1 MKNTRYKKLLSVV
14 IALLMLTSCAT
25 NATNATNTESD
36 IAAENISVTNTEP
49 ESTDSETDGEYY
61 PEAKY
66 SDFDLNTSV
75 SDSAVYVTLSGS
87 QAETTGELEVGDGY
101 IKIENGGD
109 YVLSGDYSGQIIVE
123 SEENVHLILSGVT
136 IYNAMAPIYVKSAKN
151 VCITLATGTVNTI
164 SDSSEYTY
172 EDGEDEP
179 AAAVY
184 SKDDLTINGDGE
196 LIVNANYDKGIH
208 SKDDLKIISGK
219 ITVNSV
225 GDAIKGKDCL
235 LIKDGE
241 ITITTGVDGL
251 KSNNNTNEEK
261 GYVIIEGGKINIS
274 AGDDAV
280 HAESW
285 LIVYGGE
292 INITEGYEGLE
303 GKKVEIYGG
312 GINIVSSDDS
322 INAASGSSGDTDFTI
337 PDRDFNFSNFNSE
350 DGQTPPEM
358 SDSDNTDG
366 TRPEMPSGD
375 FTPGDGQTPPEMPNG
390 DNTDGTRPEMP
401 SGDFTPGDGQTPPE
415 MPDSDSTGDDSTSS
429 GFGKGGFGGFGGF
442 GGGGNGGFNEPAEDG
457 VYIKIFGGNITLSGG
472 NDVLDSN
479 GTLEI
484 TGGTITVNNPNM
496 VVYGEPDCIIDVN
509 GTAIVSGGTFIA
521 YSRGATSA
529 SQAFTVPYIT
539 SSVTESGASVT
550 VKDASGQT
558 VIEIASAEKC
568 STLYIAS
575 DMLTS
580 VETYTVTV
588 GSTTTEVTA
597 Q

>member
-14 IALLMLTSCAT
+14 MIVLMLASC
-25 NATNATNTESD
+25 ATNTESD
-36 IAAENISVTNTEP
+36 IAAESTSTINPET

-75 SDSAVYVTLSGS
+75 SDSAVYVTFSGS

-136 IYNAMAPIYVKSAKN
+136 VYNPMSPIYVKSAKN

-164 SDSSEYTY
+164 SDSSEYAY

-184 SKDDLTINGDGE
+184 SKADLTIN
-196 LIVNANYDKGIH
+196 
-208 SKDDLKIISGK
+208 S
-219 ITVNSV
+219 
-225 GDAIKGKDCL
+225 
-235 LIKDGE
+235 
-241 ITITTGVDGL
+241 
-251 KSNNNTNEEK
+251 
-261 GYVIIEGGKINIS
+261 
-274 AGDDAV
+274 
-280 HAESW
+280 
-285 LIVYGGE
+285 
-292 INITEGYEGLE
+292 
-303 GKKVEIYGG
+303 
-312 GINIVSSDDS
+312 
-322 INAASGSSGDTDFTI
+322 
-337 PDRDFNFSNFNSE
+337 
-350 DGQTPPEM
+350 
-358 SDSDNTDG
+358 DG
-366 TRPEMPSGD
+366 TGGD
-375 FTPGDGQTPPEMPNG
+375 Y
-390 DNTDGTRPEMP
+390 
-401 SGDFTPGDGQTPPE
+401 
-415 MPDSDSTGDDSTSS
+415 TSS
-429 GFGKGGFGGFGGF
+429 GFGKGGFGGF
-442 GGGGNGGFNEPAEDG
+442 NEPDEDG
-457 VYIKIFGGNITLSGG
+457 VYIKIFGGNITLNGG

-521 YSRGATSA
+521 YSSGASSA
-529 SQAFTVPYIT
+529 SQVFTVPSIT
-539 SSVTESGASVT
+539 SSVTESSASVT

-558 VIEIASAEKC
+558 VIEIPSAEKC
-568 STLYIAS
+568 STLYISS
-575 DMLTS
+575 DKLIS
-580 VETYTVTV
+580 GETYTVKI
-588 GSTTTEVTA
+588 GSTTTEVTV

>member
-1 MKNTRYKKLLSVV
+1 MV
-14 IALLMLTSCAT
+14 IALLMLASCAT

-36 IAAENISVTNTEP
+36 IVAEQNNTAESTSAINP
-49 ESTDSETDGEYY
+49 ETDSTDSETDGEYY

-75 SDSAVYVTLSGS
+75 SDSAVYVTFSGS

-172 EDGEDEP
+172 EDGENEP

-184 SKDDLTINGDGE
+184 SKADLTINGDGE

-241 ITITTGVDGL
+241 INITTGVDGL
-251 KSNNNTNEEK
+251 KSNNDSNEEK

-292 INITEGYEGLE
+292 INITECCEGLE

-312 GINIVSSDDS
+312 DINIVSSDDS

-337 PDRDFNFSNFNSE
+337 PDRDFLQ
-350 DGQTPPEM
+350 D
-358 SDSDNTDG
+358 
-366 TRPEMPSGD
+366 
-375 FTPGDGQTPPEMPNG
+375 
-390 DNTDGTRPEMP
+390 
-401 SGDFTPGDGQTPPE
+401 DGQTPPE
-415 MPDSDSTGDDSTSS
+415 MPDSDSTDDDSTSS

-442 GGGGNGGFNEPAEDG
+442 GGGNGGFNEPAEDG

-484 TGGTITVNNPNM
+484 TGGIITVNNPNM

-509 GTAIVSGGTFIA
+509 GTATVSGGTFIA
-521 YSRGATSA
+521 YSSGASSA

-550 VKDASGQT
+550 VKDTSGQT

-575 DMLTS
+575 DKLTS
-580 VETYTVTV
+580 GETYTVTV

>member
-36 IAAENISVTNTEP
+36 IATENISVTNTEP

-292 INITEGYEGLE
+292 INITECYEGFE

-312 GINIVSSDDS
+312 DINIVSSDDS

-337 PDRDFNFSNFNSE
+337 PDRDFLQD
-350 DGQTPPEM
+350 DGQTLPDKPDGE
-358 SDSDNTDG
+358 NTDG
-366 TRPEMPSGD
+366 TRPEMPSENST
-375 FTPGDGQTPPEMPNG
+375 FGDGQTPPDKP
-390 DNTDGTRPEMP
+390 D
-401 SGDFTPGDGQTPPE
+401 GDG
-415 MPDSDSTGDDSTSS
+415 TGDDSTSS

-442 GGGGNGGFNEPAEDG
+442 GGGFNEPAEDG

-509 GTAIVSGGTFIA
+509 GTATVSGGTFIA

-539 SSVTESGASVT
+539 SSVTESGVSVT
-550 VKDASGQT
+550 VKDSSGQT

-575 DMLTS
+575 DKLTS
-580 VETYTVTV
+580 GETYTVTV

>member
-14 IALLMLTSCAT
+14 MIVLMLTSC
-25 NATNATNTESD
+25 ATNATNTESD
-36 IAAENISVTNTEP
+36 IAAEQNNTAESTSTINP
-49 ESTDSETDGEYY
+49 ETESTDSETDGEYY

-75 SDSAVYVTLSGS
+75 SDSAVYVTFSGS

-151 VCITLATGTVNTI
+151 VCITLVTGTVNTI
-164 SDSSEYTY
+164 SDNSEYTY
-172 EDGEDEP
+172 EDGENEP

-184 SKDDLTINGDGE
+184 SKADLTINGDGE

-251 KSNNNTNEEK
+251 KSNNDSNEEK
-261 GYVIIEGGKINIS
+261 GYVIIEGGKIKIS

-292 INITEGYEGLE
+292 INITECYEGLE

-312 GINIVSSDDS
+312 DINIVSSDDS

-375 FTPGDGQTPPEMPNG
+375 FTTGDGQTPPDKPA
-390 DNTDGTRPEMP
+390 
-401 SGDFTPGDGQTPPE
+401 GDG
-415 MPDSDSTGDDSTSS
+415 TGDDSTSS

-496 VVYGEPDCIIDVN
+496 VVYGEPNCIIDVN

-580 VETYTVTV
+580 GETYTVTI

>member
-36 IAAENISVTNTEP
+36 IAAEQNNTAESTSVINPET

-75 SDSAVYVTLSGS
+75 SDSAVYVTFSGS

-136 IYNAMAPIYVKSAKN
+136 VYNAMAPIYVKSAKN

-172 EDGEDEP
+172 EDGEDES

-184 SKDDLTINGDGE
+184 SKADLTINGDGE

-219 ITVNSV
+219 IEVNSV

-241 ITITTGVDGL
+241 INITTGVDGL
-251 KSNNNTNEEK
+251 KSNNDSNEEK

-280 HAESW
+280 HAESL

-292 INITEGYEGLE
+292 INITECYEGLE

-358 SDSDNTDG
+358 PDSDNTDG

-375 FTPGDGQTPPEMPNG
+375 FTPGDGQTPPDKPA
-390 DNTDGTRPEMP
+390 
-401 SGDFTPGDGQTPPE
+401 GDG
-415 MPDSDSTGDDSTSS
+415 TGDDSTSS

-442 GGGGNGGFNEPAEDG
+442 GGGNGGFNEPAEDG

-509 GTAIVSGGTFIA
+509 GTATVSGGTFIA

-529 SQAFTVPYIT
+529 SQVFTVPYIT
-539 SSVTESGASVT
+539 SLVTESGASVT
-550 VKDASGQT
+550 VKDSSGQT

-580 VETYTVTV
+580 GETYTVTI

>member
-36 IAAENISVTNTEP
+36 IAAEQNNTAESTSAINP
-49 ESTDSETDGEYY
+49 ETESTDSETDGEYY

-136 IYNAMAPIYVKSAKN
+136 VYNAMAPIYVKSAKN

-164 SDSSEYTY
+164 SDNSEYTY
-172 EDGEDEP
+172 EDGENEP

-184 SKDDLTINGDGE
+184 SKADLTINGDGE
-196 LIVNANYDKGIH
+196 LTVNANYDKGIH

-251 KSNNNTNEEK
+251 KSNNDSNEEK

-280 HAESW
+280 HAESS

-292 INITEGYEGLE
+292 INITECCEGLE

-312 GINIVSSDDS
+312 DINIVSSDDS

-375 FTPGDGQTPPEMPNG
+375 FTTGDGQTPP
-390 DNTDGTRPEMP
+390 DK
-401 SGDFTPGDGQTPPE
+401 
-415 MPDSDSTGDDSTSS
+415 PDSDSTGDDSTSS

-442 GGGGNGGFNEPAEDG
+442 GGGNGGFNEPAEDG

-509 GTAIVSGGTFIA
+509 GTATVSGGTFIA

-580 VETYTVTV
+580 GETYTVTI

>member
-36 IAAENISVTNTEP
+36 IAAEQNNTAESTSAINP
-49 ESTDSETDGEYY
+49 ETESTDSETDGEYY

-136 IYNAMAPIYVKSAKN
+136 VYNPMFPIYVKSAKN

-184 SKDDLTINGDGE
+184 SKADLTINGDGE

-219 ITVNSV
+219 IEVNSV

-251 KSNNNTNEEK
+251 KSNNDSNEEK

-292 INITEGYEGLE
+292 INITECYEGLE

-312 GINIVSSDDS
+312 DINIVSSDDS
-322 INAASGSSGDTDFTI
+322 INAAFGSSGDTDFTI
-337 PDRDFNFSNFNSE
+337 PDRDFDFSNFNSE
-350 DGQTPPEM
+350 DGQTPPTKPDGE
-358 SDSDNTDG
+358 NTDG

-375 FTPGDGQTPPEMPNG
+375 FTPSDGQTPPDKPA
-390 DNTDGTRPEMP
+390 
-401 SGDFTPGDGQTPPE
+401 GDG
-415 MPDSDSTGDDSTSS
+415 TGDDSTSS

-442 GGGGNGGFNEPAEDG
+442 GGGGNGGFNEHAEDG

-509 GTAIVSGGTFIA
+509 GTATVSGGTFIA

-550 VKDASGQT
+550 VKDASGRT

-580 VETYTVTV
+580 GETYTVTI

>member
-25 NATNATNTESD
+25 NATNTESD
-36 IAAENISVTNTEP
+36 IAAEHNNTA
-49 ESTDSETDGEYY
+49 ESTSTINPETETTDGEYY

-136 IYNAMAPIYVKSAKN
+136 VYNPMSPIYVKSAKN

-251 KSNNNTNEEK
+251 KSNNDSNEEK

-274 AGDDAV
+274 VGDDAV

-292 INITEGYEGLE
+292 INITECYEGLE

-312 GINIVSSDDS
+312 DINIVSSDDS

-375 FTPGDGQTPPEMPNG
+375 FTTGDGQTPPDKPA
-390 DNTDGTRPEMP
+390 
-401 SGDFTPGDGQTPPE
+401 GDG
-415 MPDSDSTGDDSTSS
+415 TGDDSTSS

-442 GGGGNGGFNEPAEDG
+442 GGGGNGGFNEHAEDG

-509 GTAIVSGGTFIA
+509 GTATVSGGTFIA

-529 SQAFTVPYIT
+529 SEVFTTPYL
-539 SSVTESGASVT
+539 SFSVDRLSGSYTVTDESGSTVLTGETLTGEAVGASVI
-550 VKDASGQT
+550 V
-558 VIEIASAEKC
+558 
-568 STLYIAS
+568 IAS
-575 DMLTS
+575 DKLTAG
-580 VETYTVTV
+580 EEYTLTI
-588 GSTTTEVTA
+588 GEKTITA
-597 Q
+597 KAE

>member
-25 NATNATNTESD
+25 NATNTESD
-36 IAAENISVTNTEP
+36 IAAEQNNTA
-49 ESTDSETDGEYY
+49 ESTSTINPETETTDGEYY

-151 VCITLATGTVNTI
+151 VCITLVTGTVNTI
-164 SDSSEYTY
+164 SDNSEYTY
-172 EDGEDEP
+172 EDGENEP

-184 SKDDLTINGDGE
+184 SKADLTINGDGE
-196 LIVNANYDKGIH
+196 LIVNANDDKGIH

-241 ITITTGVDGL
+241 IIITTGVDGL
-251 KSNNNTNEEK
+251 KSNNDSNEEK
-261 GYVIIEGGKINIS
+261 GYVIIEGGKIKIS

-292 INITEGYEGLE
+292 INITECYEGLE

-312 GINIVSSDDS
+312 DINIVSSDDS

-337 PDRDFNFSNFNSE
+337 PDKDFNFSNFNSE

-366 TRPEMPSGD
+366 TRPKMPSGD
-375 FTPGDGQTPPEMPNG
+375 FTTGDGQTPPDKPA
-390 DNTDGTRPEMP
+390 
-401 SGDFTPGDGQTPPE
+401 GDG
-415 MPDSDSTGDDSTSS
+415 TGDDSTSS

-442 GGGGNGGFNEPAEDG
+442 GGGGNGGFNEHAEDG

-509 GTAIVSGGTFIA
+509 GTATVSGGTFIA
-521 YSRGATSA
+521 YYRGATSA

-539 SSVTESGASVT
+539 SSVTESGVSVT
-550 VKDASGQT
+550 VKDSSGQT

-575 DMLTS
+575 DKLTS
-580 VETYTVTV
+580 GETYTVTV

>member
-136 IYNAMAPIYVKSAKN
+136 VYNPMSPIYVKSAKN

-251 KSNNNTNEEK
+251 KSNNDSNEEK

-274 AGDDAV
+274 VGDDAV
-280 HAESW
+280 HAESS

-292 INITEGYEGLE
+292 INITECCEGLE

-312 GINIVSSDDS
+312 DINIVSSDDS

-375 FTPGDGQTPPEMPNG
+375 FTPGDGQTPPEMP
-390 DNTDGTRPEMP
+390 
-401 SGDFTPGDGQTPPE
+401 
-415 MPDSDSTGDDSTSS
+415 DSDSTDDDSTSS

-457 VYIKIFGGNITLSGG
+457 VYINIFGGNITLSGG

-509 GTAIVSGGTFIA
+509 GTATVSGGTFIA

-539 SSVTESGASVT
+539 SSVTESGVSVT
-550 VKDASGQT
+550 VKDSSGQT

-575 DMLTS
+575 DKLTS
-580 VETYTVTV
+580 GETYTVTV

>member
-25 NATNATNTESD
+25 NATNTESD
-36 IAAENISVTNTEP
+36 IAAEQNNTA
-49 ESTDSETDGEYY
+49 ESTSTINPETETTDGEYY

-136 IYNAMAPIYVKSAKN
+136 VYNPMSPIYVKSAKN

-184 SKDDLTINGDGE
+184 SKADLTINGDGE

-251 KSNNNTNEEK
+251 KSNNDSNEEK
-261 GYVIIEGGKINIS
+261 GYVIIEGGKIKIS

-292 INITEGYEGLE
+292 INITECYEGLE

-312 GINIVSSDDS
+312 DINIVSSDDS

-375 FTPGDGQTPPEMPNG
+375 FTTGDGQTPPDKPA
-390 DNTDGTRPEMP
+390 
-401 SGDFTPGDGQTPPE
+401 GDG
-415 MPDSDSTGDDSTSS
+415 TGDDSTSS

-442 GGGGNGGFNEPAEDG
+442 GGGGNGGFNEHAEDG

-509 GTAIVSGGTFIA
+509 GTATVSGGTFIA

-539 SSVTESGASVT
+539 SSVTESGVSVT
-550 VKDASGQT
+550 VKDSSGQT

-575 DMLTS
+575 DKLTS
-580 VETYTVTV
+580 GETYTVTV

>member
-36 IAAENISVTNTEP
+36 IAAEQNNTA
-49 ESTDSETDGEYY
+49 ESTSAINPETETTDGEYY

-136 IYNAMAPIYVKSAKN
+136 VYNAMAPIYVKSAKN

-164 SDSSEYTY
+164 SDNSEYTY
-172 EDGEDEP
+172 EDGENEP

-184 SKDDLTINGDGE
+184 SKADLTINGDGE
-196 LIVNANYDKGIH
+196 LTVNANYDKGIH

-292 INITEGYEGLE
+292 INITECYEGLE

-375 FTPGDGQTPPEMPNG
+375 FTPGDGQTPPDKPA
-390 DNTDGTRPEMP
+390 
-401 SGDFTPGDGQTPPE
+401 GDG
-415 MPDSDSTGDDSTSS
+415 TGDDSTSS

-509 GTAIVSGGTFIA
+509 GTATVSGGTFIA
-521 YSRGATSA
+521 YSSEASSA
-529 SQAFTVPYIT
+529 SQVFTVPSIT

-550 VKDASGQT
+550 VKDASGRT
-558 VIEIASAEKC
+558 GIEIPGAEKC
-568 STLYIAS
+568 GTLYIAS
-575 DMLTS
+575 DNLTS
-580 VETYTVTV
+580 GETYTVTI

>member
-36 IAAENISVTNTEP
+36 IAAEQNNTAESTSAINP
-49 ESTDSETDGEYY
+49 ETESTDSETDGEYY

-136 IYNAMAPIYVKSAKN
+136 VYNPMSPIYVKSAKN

-251 KSNNNTNEEK
+251 KSNNDSNEEK

-274 AGDDAV
+274 VGDDAV
-280 HAESW
+280 HAESS

-292 INITEGYEGLE
+292 INITECCEGLE

-312 GINIVSSDDS
+312 DINIVSSDDS

-375 FTPGDGQTPPEMPNG
+375 FTPGDGQTPPDKPA
-390 DNTDGTRPEMP
+390 
-401 SGDFTPGDGQTPPE
+401 GDG
-415 MPDSDSTGDDSTSS
+415 TGDDSTSS

-442 GGGGNGGFNEPAEDG
+442 GGGGNGGFNEHAEDG

-509 GTAIVSGGTFIA
+509 GTATVSGGTFIA

-539 SSVTESGASVT
+539 SSVTESGVSVT
-550 VKDASGQT
+550 VKDSSGQT

-575 DMLTS
+575 DKLTS
-580 VETYTVTV
+580 GETYTVTV

>member
-25 NATNATNTESD
+25 NATNTESD
-36 IAAENISVTNTEP
+36 IAAEQNNTA
-49 ESTDSETDGEYY
+49 ESTSTINPETETTDGEYY

-75 SDSAVYVTLSGS
+75 SDSAVYVTFSGS

-136 IYNAMAPIYVKSAKN
+136 VYNPMSPIYVKSAKN

-164 SDSSEYTY
+164 SDNSEYTY
-172 EDGEDEP
+172 EDGENEP
-179 AAAVY
+179 AVAVY
-184 SKDDLTINGDGE
+184 SKADLTINGDGE

-251 KSNNNTNEEK
+251 KSNNDSNEEK

-274 AGDDAV
+274 VGDDAV

-292 INITEGYEGLE
+292 INITECYEGLE

-312 GINIVSSDDS
+312 DINIVSSDDS

-350 DGQTPPEM
+350 DGQTPPTKPDGE
-358 SDSDNTDG
+358 NTDG
-366 TRPEMPSGD
+366 TRPEMPSENST
-375 FTPGDGQTPPEMPNG
+375 FGDGQTPP
-390 DNTDGTRPEMP
+390 DK
-401 SGDFTPGDGQTPPE
+401 
-415 MPDSDSTGDDSTSS
+415 PDSDSTGDDSTSS

-442 GGGGNGGFNEPAEDG
+442 GGGNGGFNEPAEDG

-509 GTAIVSGGTFIA
+509 GTATVSGGTFIA

-558 VIEIASAEKC
+558 VIEIPGAEKC

-580 VETYTVTV
+580 GETYTVTI

>member
-36 IAAENISVTNTEP
+36 IATENISVTNTEP

-292 INITEGYEGLE
+292 INITECYEGFE

-312 GINIVSSDDS
+312 DINIVSSDDS

-337 PDRDFNFSNFNSE
+337 PDRDFLQD
-350 DGQTPPEM
+350 DGQTLPDKPDGE
-358 SDSDNTDG
+358 NTDG
-366 TRPEMPSGD
+366 TRPEMPSENST
-375 FTPGDGQTPPEMPNG
+375 FGDGQTPPDKP
-390 DNTDGTRPEMP
+390 D
-401 SGDFTPGDGQTPPE
+401 GDG
-415 MPDSDSTGDDSTSS
+415 TGDDSTSS

-442 GGGGNGGFNEPAEDG
+442 GGGFNEPAEDG

-509 GTAIVSGGTFIA
+509 GTATVSGGTFIA
-521 YSRGATSA
+521 YSSGATSA
-529 SQAFTVPYIT
+529 SQVFTVPYIT
-539 SSVTESGASVT
+539 SLVTESGASVT

-558 VIEIASAEKC
+558 VIEIPGAEKC

-580 VETYTVTV
+580 GETYTVTI

>member
-25 NATNATNTESD
+25 NATNTESD
-36 IAAENISVTNTEP
+36 IAAEQNNTA
-49 ESTDSETDGEYY
+49 ESTSTINPETETTDGEYY

-151 VCITLATGTVNTI
+151 VCITLVTGTVNTI
-164 SDSSEYTY
+164 SDNSEYTY
-172 EDGEDEP
+172 EDGENEP

-184 SKDDLTINGDGE
+184 SKADLTINGDGE

-251 KSNNNTNEEK
+251 KSNNDSNEEK
-261 GYVIIEGGKINIS
+261 GYVIIEGGKIKIS

-292 INITEGYEGLE
+292 INITECYEGLE

-312 GINIVSSDDS
+312 DINIVSSDDS

-337 PDRDFNFSNFNSE
+337 PDKDFNFSNFNSE

-375 FTPGDGQTPPEMPNG
+375 FTTGDGQTPPDKPA
-390 DNTDGTRPEMP
+390 
-401 SGDFTPGDGQTPPE
+401 GDG
-415 MPDSDSTGDDSTSS
+415 TGDDSTSS

-442 GGGGNGGFNEPAEDG
+442 GGGGNGGFNEHAEDG

-509 GTAIVSGGTFIA
+509 GTATVSGGTFIA

-539 SSVTESGASVT
+539 SSVTESGVSVT
-550 VKDASGQT
+550 VKDSSGQT

-575 DMLTS
+575 DKLTS
-580 VETYTVTV
+580 GETYTVTV

>member
-25 NATNATNTESD
+25 NATNTESD
-36 IAAENISVTNTEP
+36 IAAEQNNTA
-49 ESTDSETDGEYY
+49 ESTSTINPETETTDGEYY

-136 IYNAMAPIYVKSAKN
+136 VYNPMSPIYVKSAKN

-172 EDGEDEP
+172 EDGENEP

-184 SKDDLTINGDGE
+184 SKADLTINGDGE

-251 KSNNNTNEEK
+251 KSNNDSNEEK
-261 GYVIIEGGKINIS
+261 GYVIIEGGKIKIS

-292 INITEGYEGLE
+292 INITECYEGLE

-312 GINIVSSDDS
+312 DINIVSSDDS

-366 TRPEMPSGD
+366 TRPKMPSGD
-375 FTPGDGQTPPEMPNG
+375 FTTGDGQTPPDKPA
-390 DNTDGTRPEMP
+390 
-401 SGDFTPGDGQTPPE
+401 GDG
-415 MPDSDSTGDDSTSS
+415 TGDDSTSS

-442 GGGGNGGFNEPAEDG
+442 GGGGNGGFNEHAEDG

-539 SSVTESGASVT
+539 SSVTESGVSVT
-550 VKDASGQT
+550 VKDSSGQT

-575 DMLTS
+575 DKLTS
-580 VETYTVTV
+580 GETYTVTV

>member
-136 IYNAMAPIYVKSAKN
+136 VYNPMSPIYVKSAKN

-184 SKDDLTINGDGE
+184 SKADLTINGDGE

-292 INITEGYEGLE
+292 INITECYEGLE

-322 INAASGSSGDTDFTI
+322 INAAFGSSGDTDFTI
-337 PDRDFNFSNFNSE
+337 PDRDFDFSNFNSE
-350 DGQTPPEM
+350 DGQTPPTKPDGE
-358 SDSDNTDG
+358 NTDG

-375 FTPGDGQTPPEMPNG
+375 FTPSDGQTPPDKPA
-390 DNTDGTRPEMP
+390 
-401 SGDFTPGDGQTPPE
+401 GDG
-415 MPDSDSTGDDSTSS
+415 TGDDSTSS

-442 GGGGNGGFNEPAEDG
+442 GGGGNGGFNEHAEDG

-484 TGGTITVNNPNM
+484 TGGTIKVNNPNM

-509 GTAIVSGGTFIA
+509 GTATVSGGTFIA

>member
-36 IAAENISVTNTEP
+36 IAAEQNNTAESTSTINP
-49 ESTDSETDGEYY
+49 ETESTDSETDGEYY

-75 SDSAVYVTLSGS
+75 SDSAVYVTFSGS

-136 IYNAMAPIYVKSAKN
+136 VYNPMSPIYVKSAKN

-241 ITITTGVDGL
+241 ITITSGVDGL
-251 KSNNNTNEEK
+251 KSNNDSNEEK

-274 AGDDAV
+274 VGDDAV
-280 HAESW
+280 HAESS

-292 INITEGYEGLE
+292 INITECCEGLE

-312 GINIVSSDDS
+312 DINIVSSDDS

-375 FTPGDGQTPPEMPNG
+375 FTPGDGQTL
-390 DNTDGTRPEMP
+390 
-401 SGDFTPGDGQTPPE
+401 PE
-415 MPDSDSTGDDSTSS
+415 MPDSDSTDDDSTSS

-509 GTAIVSGGTFIA
+509 GTATVSGGTFIA

-539 SSVTESGASVT
+539 SSVTESGVSVT
-550 VKDASGQT
+550 VKDSSGQT

-575 DMLTS
+575 DKLTS
-580 VETYTVTV
+580 GETYTVTV

>member
-36 IAAENISVTNTEP
+36 IVAENISVTNTEP

-87 QAETTGELEVGDGY
+87 QAETTGKLEVGDGY

-136 IYNAMAPIYVKSAKN
+136 VYNPMSPIYVKSAKN

-251 KSNNNTNEEK
+251 KSNNDSNEEK

-274 AGDDAV
+274 VGDDAV
-280 HAESW
+280 HAESS

-292 INITEGYEGLE
+292 INITECCEGLE

-312 GINIVSSDDS
+312 DINIVSSDDS

-350 DGQTPPEM
+350 DGQTPP
-358 SDSDNTDG
+358 TKPDG
-366 TRPEMPSGD
+366 E
-375 FTPGDGQTPPEMPNG
+375 
-390 DNTDGTRPEMP
+390 NTDGTRPEMP

-415 MPDSDSTGDDSTSS
+415 MPDSDNTDDSTSS
-429 GFGKGGFGGFGGF
+429 GFGKGGFGGF
-442 GGGGNGGFNEPAEDG
+442 GGGNGGFNEPAEDG

-509 GTAIVSGGTFIA
+509 GTATVSGGTFIA

-550 VKDASGQT
+550 VKDASGRT
-558 VIEIASAEKC
+558 VIEIPGAGKC
-568 STLYIAS
+568 SSLYIAS
-575 DMLTS
+575 DKLTS
-580 VETYTVTV
+580 GETYTVTI

>member
-25 NATNATNTESD
+25 NATNTESD
-36 IAAENISVTNTEP
+36 IAAEQNNTA
-49 ESTDSETDGEYY
+49 ESTSTINPETETTDGEYY

-75 SDSAVYVTLSGS
+75 SDSVVYVTLSGS

-151 VCITLATGTVNTI
+151 VCITLVTGTVNTI
-164 SDSSEYTY
+164 SDNSEYTY
-172 EDGEDEP
+172 EDGENEP

-184 SKDDLTINGDGE
+184 SKADLTINGDGE

-251 KSNNNTNEEK
+251 KSNNDSNEEK
-261 GYVIIEGGKINIS
+261 GYVIIEGGKIKIP

-292 INITEGYEGLE
+292 INITECYEGLE

-312 GINIVSSDDS
+312 DINIVSSDDS

-375 FTPGDGQTPPEMPNG
+375 FTNGDGQTPPNKPA
-390 DNTDGTRPEMP
+390 
-401 SGDFTPGDGQTPPE
+401 GDG
-415 MPDSDSTGDDSTSS
+415 TGDDSTSS

-442 GGGGNGGFNEPAEDG
+442 GGGGNGGFNEHAEDG

-539 SSVTESGASVT
+539 SSVTESGVSVT
-550 VKDASGQT
+550 VKDSSGQT

-575 DMLTS
+575 DKLTS
-580 VETYTVTV
+580 GETYTVTV

>member
-1 MKNTRYKKLLSVV
+1 M
-14 IALLMLTSCAT
+14 
-25 NATNATNTESD
+25 
-36 IAAENISVTNTEP
+36 
-49 ESTDSETDGEYY
+49 
-61 PEAKY
+61 
-66 SDFDLNTSV
+66 
-75 SDSAVYVTLSGS
+75 
-87 QAETTGELEVGDGY
+87 
-101 IKIENGGD
+101 
-109 YVLSGDYSGQIIVE
+109 
-123 SEENVHLILSGVT
+123 
-136 IYNAMAPIYVKSAKN
+136 
-151 VCITLATGTVNTI
+151 
-164 SDSSEYTY
+164 
-172 EDGEDEP
+172 
-179 AAAVY
+179 
-184 SKDDLTINGDGE
+184 
-196 LIVNANYDKGIH
+196 
-208 SKDDLKIISGK
+208 
-219 ITVNSV
+219 
-225 GDAIKGKDCL
+225 
-235 LIKDGE
+235 
-241 ITITTGVDGL
+241 
-251 KSNNNTNEEK
+251 
-261 GYVIIEGGKINIS
+261 IIEGGKINIS

-292 INITEGYEGLE
+292 INITECYEGLE

-312 GINIVSSDDS
+312 YINIVSSDDS

-337 PDRDFNFSNFNSE
+337 PDRDFDFSNFNSE

-375 FTPGDGQTPPEMPNG
+375 FTPRDGQTPPDKP
-390 DNTDGTRPEMP
+390 D
-401 SGDFTPGDGQTPPE
+401 GDG
-415 MPDSDSTGDDSTSS
+415 TGDDSTSS

-509 GTAIVSGGTFIA
+509 GTATVSGGTFIA

-550 VKDASGQT
+550 VKDSSGQT
-558 VIEIASAEKC
+558 VIEIPSAEKC
-568 STLYIAS
+568 NTLYIAS
-575 DMLTS
+575 ENLTS
-580 VETYTVTV
+580 GETYTVTI

>member
-14 IALLMLTSCAT
+14 MIVLMLTSCAT

-36 IAAENISVTNTEP
+36 IAAKNISVTNTEP
-49 ESTDSETDGEYY
+49 ESTDSITENTSDSETDGEYY

-75 SDSAVYVTLSGS
+75 SDSAVYVTFSGS

-136 IYNAMAPIYVKSAKN
+136 VYNPMSPIYIKSAKN
-151 VCITLATGTVNTI
+151 VCITLATRTVNTI

-184 SKDDLTINGDGE
+184 SKADLTINGDGE

-208 SKDDLKIISGK
+208 SKDDLKLISGK
-219 ITVNSV
+219 IEVNSV

-241 ITITTGVDGL
+241 INITTGVDGL
-251 KSNNNTNEEK
+251 KSNNDTNEEK
-261 GYVIIEGGKINIS
+261 GYVIIEGGKIKIS

-292 INITEGYEGLE
+292 INITECCEGLE

-312 GINIVSSDDS
+312 DINIVSSDDS
-322 INAASGSSGDTDFTI
+322 INAASGLSGDTDFTI
-337 PDRDFNFSNFNSE
+337 PDRDFSQRYRQTSPEKPNNDNS
-350 DGQTPPEM
+350 DGKKP
-358 SDSDNTDG
+358 D
-366 TRPEMPSGD
+366 MPSGD
-375 FTPGDGQTPPEMPNG
+375 FTQGNGQTPPDKPA
-390 DNTDGTRPEMP
+390 
-401 SGDFTPGDGQTPPE
+401 GDG
-415 MPDSDSTGDDSTSS
+415 TGDDSTSS

-442 GGGGNGGFNEPAEDG
+442 GRGGFNEPAEDG
-457 VYIKIFGGNITLSGG
+457 VYIKIFGGSITLSGG

-509 GTAIVSGGTFIA
+509 GTAIVSSGTFIA
-521 YSRGATSA
+521 YSSGASSA
-529 SQAFTVPYIT
+529 SLAFTVPSIT
-539 SSVTESGASVT
+539 SFVTESGSSVT

-558 VIEIASAEKC
+558 VIEIPSAEKC

-575 DMLTS
+575 DKLTS
-580 VETYTVTV
+580 GETYIVAV
-588 GSTTTEVTA
+588 GSNTTEVTA

>member
-36 IAAENISVTNTEP
+36 IATENISVTNTEP

-75 SDSAVYVTLSGS
+75 SDSAVYVTFSGS

-101 IKIENGGD
+101 IKIKIENGGD

-136 IYNAMAPIYVKSAKN
+136 VYNPMSPIYVKSAKN

-164 SDSSEYTY
+164 SDSSEYAY
-172 EDGEDEP
+172 EDGENEP

-184 SKDDLTINGDGE
+184 SKADLTINGDGE

-219 ITVNSV
+219 IEVNSV

-241 ITITTGVDGL
+241 INITTGVDGL
-251 KSNNNTNEEK
+251 KSNNDTNEEK

-292 INITEGYEGLE
+292 INITECCEGLE

-312 GINIVSSDDS
+312 DINIVSSDDS

-337 PDRDFNFSNFNSE
+337 PDRDFDFSNFNSE
-350 DGQTPPEM
+350 DGQTPPTKPDGE
-358 SDSDNTDG
+358 NTDG

-375 FTPGDGQTPPEMPNG
+375 FTSGDGQTPPDKP
-390 DNTDGTRPEMP
+390 DG
-401 SGDFTPGDGQTPPE
+401 
-415 MPDSDSTGDDSTSS
+415 DSTGDDSTSS

-442 GGGGNGGFNEPAEDG
+442 GDGNGGFNEPAEDG

-509 GTAIVSGGTFIA
+509 GTATVSGGTFIA

-529 SQAFTVPYIT
+529 SQVFTVPYIT

-550 VKDASGQT
+550 VKDASGRT
-558 VIEIASAEKC
+558 VTEIPGAEKC

-575 DMLTS
+575 DKLTS
-580 VETYTVTV
+580 GETYTVTI

>member
-25 NATNATNTESD
+25 NATNTESD
-36 IAAENISVTNTEP
+36 IAAEQNNTA
-49 ESTDSETDGEYY
+49 ESTSTINPETETTDGEYY

-151 VCITLATGTVNTI
+151 VCITLVTGTVNTI
-164 SDSSEYTY
+164 SDNSEYTY
-172 EDGEDEP
+172 EDGENEP

-184 SKDDLTINGDGE
+184 FKADLTINGDGE

-251 KSNNNTNEEK
+251 KSNNDSNEEK
-261 GYVIIEGGKINIS
+261 GYVIIEGGKIKIS

-292 INITEGYEGLE
+292 INITECYEGLE

-312 GINIVSSDDS
+312 DINIVSSDDS

-375 FTPGDGQTPPEMPNG
+375 FTTGDGQTPPDKPA
-390 DNTDGTRPEMP
+390 
-401 SGDFTPGDGQTPPE
+401 GDG
-415 MPDSDSTGDDSTSS
+415 TGDDSTSS
-429 GFGKGGFGGFGGF
+429 GFGKGGFCGFGGF
-442 GGGGNGGFNEPAEDG
+442 GGGGNGGFNEHAEDG

-509 GTAIVSGGTFIA
+509 GTATVSGGTFIA

-529 SQAFTVPYIT
+529 SQTFTVPYIT
-539 SSVTESGASVT
+539 SSVTESGVSVT
-550 VKDASGQT
+550 VKDSSGQT

-575 DMLTS
+575 DKLTS
-580 VETYTVTV
+580 GETYTVTV

>member
-25 NATNATNTESD
+25 NATNTESD
-36 IAAENISVTNTEP
+36 IAAEQNNTA
-49 ESTDSETDGEYY
+49 ESTSTINPETETTDGEYY

-151 VCITLATGTVNTI
+151 VCITLVTGTVNTI
-164 SDSSEYTY
+164 SENSEYTY
-172 EDGEDEP
+172 EDGENEP

-184 SKDDLTINGDGE
+184 SKADLTINGDGE

-208 SKDDLKIISGK
+208 SKDNLKIISGK

-251 KSNNNTNEEK
+251 KSNNDSNEEK
-261 GYVIIEGGKINIS
+261 GYVIIEGGKIKIS

-292 INITEGYEGLE
+292 INITECYEGLE

-312 GINIVSSDDS
+312 DINIVSSDDS

-337 PDRDFNFSNFNSE
+337 PDKDFNFSNFNSE

-375 FTPGDGQTPPEMPNG
+375 FTTGDGQTPPDKPA
-390 DNTDGTRPEMP
+390 
-401 SGDFTPGDGQTPPE
+401 GDG
-415 MPDSDSTGDDSTSS
+415 TGDDSTSS

-442 GGGGNGGFNEPAEDG
+442 GGGGNGGFNEHAEDG

-509 GTAIVSGGTFIA
+509 GTATVSGGTFIA

-539 SSVTESGASVT
+539 SSVTESGVSVT
-550 VKDASGQT
+550 VKDSSGQT

-575 DMLTS
+575 DKLTS
-580 VETYTVTV
+580 GETYTVTV

>member
-14 IALLMLTSCAT
+14 MIVLMLTSC
-25 NATNATNTESD
+25 ATNATNTESD
-36 IAAENISVTNTEP
+36 IAAEQNNTA
-49 ESTDSETDGEYY
+49 ESTSTINPETETTDGEYY

-179 AAAVY
+179 AATVY

-251 KSNNNTNEEK
+251 KSNNDSNEEK
-261 GYVIIEGGKINIS
+261 GYVIIEGGKIKIS

-292 INITEGYEGLE
+292 INITECYEGLE

-358 SDSDNTDG
+358 PDSDNTDG

-375 FTPGDGQTPPEMPNG
+375 FTSGDGQTPPDKPA
-390 DNTDGTRPEMP
+390 
-401 SGDFTPGDGQTPPE
+401 GDG
-415 MPDSDSTGDDSTSS
+415 TGDDSTSS

-442 GGGGNGGFNEPAEDG
+442 GGGGNGGFNEHAEDG

-496 VVYGEPDCIIDVN
+496 LVYGEPDCIIDVN

-580 VETYTVTV
+580 GETYTVTV

>member
-14 IALLMLTSCAT
+14 MIVLLLTSCAT

-36 IAAENISVTNTEP
+36 IAAENISVTNTET

-75 SDSAVYVTLSGS
+75 SDSAVYVTFSGS

-136 IYNAMAPIYVKSAKN
+136 VYNPMSPIYVKSAKN

-184 SKDDLTINGDGE
+184 SKADLTINGDGE
-196 LIVNANYDKGIH
+196 LTVNANYNKGIH
-208 SKDDLKIISGK
+208 SKDDLKLISGK
-219 ITVNSV
+219 IEVNSV

-241 ITITTGVDGL
+241 INITTGVDGL
-251 KSNNNTNEEK
+251 KSNNDTNEEK

-292 INITEGYEGLE
+292 INITECCEGLE

-312 GINIVSSDDS
+312 DINIVSSDDS
-322 INAASGSSGDTDFTI
+322 INAASGLSGDTDFTI
-337 PDRDFNFSNFNSE
+337 PDRDFSQRYRQTSPEKPNNDNS
-350 DGQTPPEM
+350 DGKKP
-358 SDSDNTDG
+358 D
-366 TRPEMPSGD
+366 MPSGD
-375 FTPGDGQTPPEMPNG
+375 FTQGNGQTPPDKPA
-390 DNTDGTRPEMP
+390 
-401 SGDFTPGDGQTPPE
+401 GDG
-415 MPDSDSTGDDSTSS
+415 TGDDSTSS

-442 GGGGNGGFNEPAEDG
+442 GRGGFNEPAEDG
-457 VYIKIFGGNITLSGG
+457 VYIKIFGGSITLSGG

-509 GTAIVSGGTFIA
+509 GTATISGGTFIA
-521 YSRGATSA
+521 YSSGASSA
-529 SQAFTVPYIT
+529 SLAFTVPSIT

-550 VKDASGQT
+550 VEDASGQT
-558 VIEIASAEKC
+558 VIEIPSAEKC

-575 DMLTS
+575 DKLTS
-580 VETYTVTV
+580 GETYTVAV
-588 GSTTTEVTA
+588 GSNTTEVTA

>member
-136 IYNAMAPIYVKSAKN
+136 VYNPMSPIYVKSAKN

-164 SDSSEYTY
+164 SDNSEYTY
-172 EDGEDEP
+172 EDGENEP

-184 SKDDLTINGDGE
+184 SKADLTINGDGE

-251 KSNNNTNEEK
+251 KSNNDSNEEK

-274 AGDDAV
+274 VGDDAV
-280 HAESW
+280 HAESS

-292 INITEGYEGLE
+292 INITECCEGLE

-312 GINIVSSDDS
+312 DINIVSSDDS

-375 FTPGDGQTPPEMPNG
+375 FTTGDGQTPP
-390 DNTDGTRPEMP
+390 DK
-401 SGDFTPGDGQTPPE
+401 
-415 MPDSDSTGDDSTSS
+415 PDSDSTGDDSTSS

-442 GGGGNGGFNEPAEDG
+442 GGGNGGFNEPAEDG

-509 GTAIVSGGTFIA
+509 GTATVSGGTFIA

-539 SSVTESGASVT
+539 SSVTESGVSVT
-550 VKDASGQT
+550 VKDSSGQT

-580 VETYTVTV
+580 GETYTVTI
-588 GSTTTEVTA
+588 GSTTNEVTA

>member
-14 IALLMLTSCAT
+14 IAMLLLTSCAT

-36 IAAENISVTNTEP
+36 IAAEQNNTA
-49 ESTDSETDGEYY
+49 ESTSTINPETETTDGEYY

-75 SDSAVYVTLSGS
+75 SDSAVYVTFSGS

-136 IYNAMAPIYVKSAKN
+136 VYNPMSPIYVKSAKN

-164 SDSSEYTY
+164 SDSSEYAY

-184 SKDDLTINGDGE
+184 SKADLTINGDGE
-196 LIVNANYDKGIH
+196 LTVNANYDKGIH
-208 SKDDLKIISGK
+208 SKDDLKLISGK
-219 ITVNSV
+219 IEVISV

-241 ITITTGVDGL
+241 INITTGVDGL
-251 KSNNNTNEEK
+251 KSNNDTNEEK
-261 GYVIIEGGKINIS
+261 GYVIIEGGKIKIS

-292 INITEGYEGLE
+292 INVTECCEGLE

-312 GINIVSSDDS
+312 DINIVSSDDS

-337 PDRDFNFSNFNSE
+337 PDRDFSQRDRNLLKSRTTTTVTEKKPDMPSENSTFG
-350 DGQTPPEM
+350 DGQTSPEM
-358 SDSDNTDG
+358 PDGDSSAG
-366 TRPEMPSGD
+366 TRPEMPSENST
-375 FTPGDGQTPPEMPNG
+375 FGDGQTPPDKP
-390 DNTDGTRPEMP
+390 D
-401 SGDFTPGDGQTPPE
+401 GDG
-415 MPDSDSTGDDSTSS
+415 TGDDSTSS

-442 GGGGNGGFNEPAEDG
+442 GGGNGGFNESAEDG
-457 VYIKIFGGNITLSGG
+457 VYIKIFGGNITLRGG

-521 YSRGATSA
+521 YSSGASSA
-529 SQAFTVPYIT
+529 SQVFTVPYIT

-558 VIEIASAEKC
+558 VTEIPGAEKC

-575 DMLTS
+575 DKLTS
-580 VETYTVTV
+580 GETYTVTI

>member
-25 NATNATNTESD
+25 NATNTESD
-36 IAAENISVTNTEP
+36 IAAEQNNTA
-49 ESTDSETDGEYY
+49 ESTSTINPETETTDGEYY

-75 SDSAVYVTLSGS
+75 SDSAVYVTFSGS

-136 IYNAMAPIYVKSAKN
+136 VYNAMAPIYVKSAKN

-184 SKDDLTINGDGE
+184 SKADLTINGDGE

-219 ITVNSV
+219 IEVNSV

-251 KSNNNTNEEK
+251 KSNNDSNEEK

-280 HAESW
+280 YAESW

-292 INITEGYEGLE
+292 INITECYEGLE

-375 FTPGDGQTPPEMPNG
+375 FTTGDGQTPPDKPA
-390 DNTDGTRPEMP
+390 
-401 SGDFTPGDGQTPPE
+401 GDG
-415 MPDSDSTGDDSTSS
+415 TGDDSTSP
-429 GFGKGGFGGFGGF
+429 GFGKGGFGGF
-442 GGGGNGGFNEPAEDG
+442 GGGNGGFNEPAEDG

-509 GTAIVSGGTFIA
+509 GTATVSGGTFIA

-529 SQAFTVPYIT
+529 SQVFTVPYIT

-580 VETYTVTV
+580 GETYTVTV

>member
-36 IAAENISVTNTEP
+36 IAAEQNNTAESTSVINPET

-75 SDSAVYVTLSGS
+75 SDSAVYVTFSGS

-136 IYNAMAPIYVKSAKN
+136 VYNPMFPIYVKSAKN

-292 INITEGYEGLE
+292 INITECYEGLE

-312 GINIVSSDDS
+312 DINIVSSDDS

-375 FTPGDGQTPPEMPNG
+375 FTSGDGQTPPDKP
-390 DNTDGTRPEMP
+390 DG
-401 SGDFTPGDGQTPPE
+401 
-415 MPDSDSTGDDSTSS
+415 DSTGDDSTSS

-442 GGGGNGGFNEPAEDG
+442 DGRKGGMSEPAEDG

-550 VKDASGQT
+550 VKDSSGQT

-580 VETYTVTV
+580 GETYTVTI

>member
-1 MKNTRYKKLLSVV
+1 MKYTRYKKLLSVV
-14 IALLMLTSCAT
+14 MIVLMLASCAT

-109 YVLSGDYSGQIIVE
+109 YVLRGDYSGQIVVE

-136 IYNAMAPIYVKSAKN
+136 VYNPMSPIYVKSAKN

-184 SKDDLTINGDGE
+184 SKADLTINGDGE

-219 ITVNSV
+219 IEVNSV

-251 KSNNNTNEEK
+251 KSNNDSNEEK

-292 INITEGYEGLE
+292 INITECYEGLE

-312 GINIVSSDDS
+312 DINNVSSDDS
-322 INAASGSSGDTDFTI
+322 INAAFGSSGDTDFTI
-337 PDRDFNFSNFNSE
+337 PDRDFDFSNFNSE
-350 DGQTPPEM
+350 DGQTPPTKPHGE
-358 SDSDNTDG
+358 NTDG

-375 FTPGDGQTPPEMPNG
+375 FTPSDGQTPPDKPA
-390 DNTDGTRPEMP
+390 
-401 SGDFTPGDGQTPPE
+401 GDG
-415 MPDSDSTGDDSTSS
+415 TGDDSTSS

-442 GGGGNGGFNEPAEDG
+442 GGGGNGGFNEHAEDG

-509 GTAIVSGGTFIA
+509 GTATVSGGTFIA

-529 SQAFTVPYIT
+529 SQVFTVPYIT

-558 VIEIASAEKC
+558 VIEISSAEKC

-580 VETYTVTV
+580 GETYTVTV

>member
-25 NATNATNTESD
+25 NATNTESD
-36 IAAENISVTNTEP
+36 IAAEQNNTA
-49 ESTDSETDGEYY
+49 ESTSTINPETETTDGEYY

-109 YVLSGDYSGQIIVE
+109 YVLRGDYSGQIVVE

-136 IYNAMAPIYVKSAKN
+136 VYNPMSPIYVKSAKN
-151 VCITLATGTVNTI
+151 VCITLVTGTVNTI
-164 SDSSEYTY
+164 SDNSEYTY
-172 EDGEDEP
+172 EDGENEP

-184 SKDDLTINGDGE
+184 SKADLTINGDGE

-219 ITVNSV
+219 IEVNSV

-251 KSNNNTNEEK
+251 KSNNDSNEEK

-280 HAESW
+280 YAESW

-292 INITEGYEGLE
+292 INITECYEGLE

-375 FTPGDGQTPPEMPNG
+375 FTTGDGQTPPDKPA
-390 DNTDGTRPEMP
+390 
-401 SGDFTPGDGQTPPE
+401 GDG
-415 MPDSDSTGDDSTSS
+415 TGDDSTSS

-442 GGGGNGGFNEPAEDG
+442 GGGGNGGFNEHAEDG

>member
-25 NATNATNTESD
+25 NATNTESD
-36 IAAENISVTNTEP
+36 IAAEQNNTA
-49 ESTDSETDGEYY
+49 ESTSTINPETETTDGEYY

-219 ITVNSV
+219 IEVNSV

-251 KSNNNTNEEK
+251 KSNNDSNEEK

-292 INITEGYEGLE
+292 INITECYEGLE

-312 GINIVSSDDS
+312 DINIVSSDDS

-375 FTPGDGQTPPEMPNG
+375 FTTGDGQTPPDKPA
-390 DNTDGTRPEMP
+390 
-401 SGDFTPGDGQTPPE
+401 GDG
-415 MPDSDSTGDDSTSS
+415 TGDDSTSS

-509 GTAIVSGGTFIA
+509 GTATVSGGTFIA

-580 VETYTVTV
+580 GETYTVTI

>member
-14 IALLMLTSCAT
+14 MIVLMLASCT
-25 NATNATNTESD
+25 TNATNTESD
-36 IAAENISVTNTEP
+36 IAAEQNNTSESTSTINP
-49 ESTDSETDGEYY
+49 ETESTDSETDGEYY

-75 SDSAVYVTLSGS
+75 SGSAVYVTFSGS

-123 SEENVHLILSGVT
+123 SEENVHLILSGIT

-151 VCITLATGTVNTI
+151 VCITLVTGTVNTI
-164 SDSSEYTY
+164 SDNSEYTY
-172 EDGEDEP
+172 EDGENEP

-184 SKDDLTINGDGE
+184 SKADLTINGDGE

-251 KSNNNTNEEK
+251 KSNNDSNEEK

-292 INITEGYEGLE
+292 INITECCEGLE

-337 PDRDFNFSNFNSE
+337 PDRDFNFSKFNSG

-375 FTPGDGQTPPEMPNG
+375 FTPGDGQTPPEMP
-390 DNTDGTRPEMP
+390 
-401 SGDFTPGDGQTPPE
+401 
-415 MPDSDSTGDDSTSS
+415 DSDSTDDDSTSS

-509 GTAIVSGGTFIA
+509 GTATVSGGTFIA

-539 SSVTESGASVT
+539 SSVTESGVSVT
-550 VKDASGQT
+550 VKDSSGQT

-575 DMLTS
+575 DKLTS
-580 VETYTVTV
+580 GETYTVTV

>member
-25 NATNATNTESD
+25 NATNTESD
-36 IAAENISVTNTEP
+36 IAAEQNNTAESTSTINP
-49 ESTDSETDGEYY
+49 ETESTDSETDGEYY

-75 SDSAVYVTLSGS
+75 SDSAVYVTFSGS

-109 YVLSGDYSGQIIVE
+109 YVLRGDYSGQIIVE

-184 SKDDLTINGDGE
+184 SKADLTINGDGE

-251 KSNNNTNEEK
+251 KSNNDSNEEK

-292 INITEGYEGLE
+292 INITECYEGLE

-312 GINIVSSDDS
+312 DINIVSSDDS

-375 FTPGDGQTPPEMPNG
+375 FTPGDGQTPPDKPA
-390 DNTDGTRPEMP
+390 
-401 SGDFTPGDGQTPPE
+401 GDG
-415 MPDSDSTGDDSTSS
+415 TGDDSTSS

-580 VETYTVTV
+580 GETYTVTV